1 MKAIDLLK
9 ESEYKWITG
18 PNDREFDEIVLDSRK
33 VTDKTAFV
41 AMVGQKT
48 DGHIHIAD
56 AAAKGAVLILVE
68 DRKLPEIEEALS
80 SIRAL
85 GTTGVASVPDTRK
98 AYAEMACTYFGHP
111 SSEMKI
117 IGLTGTKGKTTSTYI
132 IHEILERSGR
142 SCGLI
147 GTVENKI
154 AGKTV
159 KSKHTTPEAW
169 EFQSLLRTMKDEGV
183 NDCVMEVSSL
193 GLKFKRTYGV
203 NFEVGVFTN
212 FLNDHVSDGE
222 HETEEDYFLS
232 KLALFDHCRIALIN
246 KNTRR
251 FDEVFAYAKEKGADC
266 YTYSVT
272 EDDQTDFSMRGMK
285 TTVENGV
292 PGMGFTFVTP
302 FYETELFVP
311 LLCDFNVDNALCAA
325 ASAFLSG
332 VGRDEIKEGM
342 RYVRVPG
349 RMEKIDN
356 SLGLKVYVDYAHN
369 GDSLKVL
376 LHAIRPSCKG
386 RIITVFGCG
395 GDRPHDRRFT
405 MGEVSGK
412 YSDFTVV
419 TTDNS
424 RSEDFSIIS
433 GMIVEGISRNGD
445 VPYVVIEDRKEA
457 IAHACAMA
465 TPDDIVVIAGKGHE
479 TTMTIK
485 DKVVD
490 FVDSKVTSEVLRNL
504 ESERGV

>member
-1 MKAIDLLK
+1 MRATDLLK

-18 PNDREFDEIVLDSRK
+18 PDDREFDEIVLDSRK
-33 VTDKTAFV
+33 VTGKTAFV

-48 DGHIHIAD
+48 DGHKHIVS
-56 AAAKGAVLILVE
+56 AAEQGAALVLVE
-68 DRKLPEIEEALS
+68 ERKLPEIREMLA
-80 SIRAL
+80 SIEAL
-85 GTTGVASVPDTRK
+85 GTTGVAAVPDTRK
-98 AYAEMACTYFGHP
+98 AYAEMACSYFGHP
-111 SSEMKI
+111 SKDMKI

-132 IHEILERSGR
+132 IHEILERAGR

-154 AGKTV
+154 VGRTI

-183 NDCVMEVSSL
+183 KDCVMEVSSL

-203 NFEVGVFTN
+203 DFEIGVFTN

-251 FDEVFAYAKEKGADC
+251 FEEVLAYAKAHTEKC
-266 YTYSVT
+266 YTYSVS
-272 EDDQTDFSMRGMK
+272 EDADFTMRDMK
-285 TTVENGV
+285 TTVRDGI

-302 FYETELFVP
+302 DYEEELFVP
-311 LLCDFNVDNALCAA
+311 LLCDFNVDNAVCAA
-325 ASAFLSG
+325 ASAFLAG
-332 VGRDEIKEGM
+332 VERDQIKNGM
-342 RYVRVPG
+342 TFVRVPG

-356 SLGLKVYVDYAHN
+356 SLGLKIYVDYAHN

-376 LHAIRPSCKG
+376 LNAIRPSCKG

-395 GDRPHDRRFT
+395 GDRPHDRRYT

-424 RSEDFSIIS
+424 RSEDFSIIA
-433 GMIVEGISRNGD
+433 GMIVEGIRRNGD
-445 VPYVVIEDRKEA
+445 VPYEIIEDRRAA
-457 IAHACAMA
+457 IRHACAMA
-465 TPDDIVVIAGKGHE
+465 HPDDIVVIAGKGHE

-485 DKVVD
+485 NTVVD
-490 FVDSKVTSEVLRNL
+490 FVDSKVTSEELRNL
-504 ESERGV
+504 EKERGV

>member
-1 MKAIDLLK
+1 MKSSDLLR
-9 ESEYKWITG
+9 ESEYKLITG
-18 PNDREFDEIVLDSRK
+18 SMDRDFREIVLDSRK
-33 VTDKTAFV
+33 VTPETAFI
-41 AMVGQKT
+41 AMIGQKD
-48 DGHIHIAD
+48 DGHRHIGD
-56 AAAKGAVLILVE
+56 AAAKGAVLIVVE
-68 DRKLPEIEEALS
+68 EKKLPEIAPVLDEIKKNGS
-80 SIRAL
+80 
-85 GTTGVASVPDTRK
+85 TCVVAVPDARK

-111 SSEMKI
+111 SKEMKI

-154 AGKTV
+154 VGKV
-159 KSKHTTPEAW
+159 IKSRHTTPEAW
-169 EFQSLLRTMKDEGV
+169 EFQSLLKDMKEEGV
-183 NDCVMEVSSL
+183 KDCVMEVSSL

-203 NFEVGVFTN
+203 DYEIGVFTN

-222 HETEEDYFLS
+222 HESEEDYFIS
-232 KLALFDHCRIALIN
+232 KLRLFDNCRIALIN

-251 FDEVFAYAKEKGADC
+251 FSEVLAYAEEHASKC
-266 YTYSVT
+266 YTYSVSGNA
-272 EDDQTDFSMRGMK
+272 DFTMHDMK
-285 TTVENGV
+285 TTVKDGV
-292 PGMGFTFVTP
+292 PGMGFVFSTP
-302 FYETELFVP
+302 DYEEELFVP

-325 ASAFLSG
+325 ASAYLAG
-332 VGRDEIKEGM
+332 VSKEDIRNGM
-342 RYVRVPG
+342 TFVRVPG

-376 LHAIRPSCKG
+376 LNAIRPSCKG

-395 GDRPHDRRFT
+395 GDRPTDRRYT

-424 RSEDFSIIS
+424 RSEEFSRIA
-433 GMIVEGISRNGD
+433 GMIVEGIKRNPQA
-445 VPYVVIEDRKEA
+445 PYTIIEDRKEA
-457 IAHACAMA
+457 IRHAVKMA
-465 TPDDIVVIAGKGHE
+465 QPDDIVVIAGKGHE

-485 DKVVD
+485 NTVVD
-490 FVDSKVTSEVLRNL
+490 FVDAKVTSEVLRAL
-504 ESERGV
+504 EQERGV

>member
-1 MKAIDLLK
+1 MKALDLLK
-9 ESEYKWITG
+9 ESEYKWIAG
-18 PNDREFDEIVLDSRK
+18 PDDREFDEIVLDSRK
-33 VTDKTAFV
+33 VNDKTAFV

-48 DGHIHIAD
+48 DGHKHIVS
-56 AAAKGAVLILVE
+56 AAEQGAALILVE
-68 DRKLPEIEEALS
+68 ERKLPEISEMLASIEAL
-80 SIRAL
+80 
-85 GTTGVASVPDTRK
+85 GNTGVAAVPDTRR

-111 SSEMKI
+111 SKDMKI

-132 IHEILERSGR
+132 IHEILERAGR

-154 AGKTV
+154 VGKV
-159 KSKHTTPEAW
+159 IKSKHTTPEAW

-183 NDCVMEVSSL
+183 KDCVMEVSSL

-203 NFEVGVFTN
+203 DFEIGVFTN

-251 FDEVFAYAKEKGADC
+251 FEEVLAYAKAHTEEC
-266 YTYSVT
+266 FTYSVN
-272 EDDQTDFSMRGMK
+272 EDADFTMRDMK
-285 TTVENGV
+285 TTVQDGV

-302 FYETELFVP
+302 DYEEELFVP

-325 ASAFLSG
+325 ASAFLAG
-332 VGRDEIKEGM
+332 VEKEKIKTGM
-342 RYVRVPG
+342 TFVRVPG

-356 SLGLKVYVDYAHN
+356 ALGLKIYVDYAHN

-376 LHAIRPSCKG
+376 LNAIRPSCKG

-395 GDRPHDRRFT
+395 GDRPHDRRYT

-424 RSEDFSIIS
+424 RSEDFSIIA
-433 GMIVEGISRNGD
+433 GMIVEGIKRNGD
-445 VPYVVIEDRKEA
+445 VPFEVIEDRKEA
-457 IAHACAMA
+457 IRHACAMA
-465 TPDDIVVIAGKGHE
+465 ETDDIVVIAGKGHE

-485 DKVVD
+485 NTVVD

-504 ESERGV
+504 EKERGV